1 MFPVSPTGGVL
12 KEALGVTKCPL
23 HPSPG
28 GGKKRRRKTHERR
41 PRELCHGAAPLSCVS
56 HLVVVATRYLDH
68 SCLGSLYHRATLTTP
83 QGSSSQC
90 PTGGHSRGPWLLILD
105 LASSRA
111 RVSRQPRGSGFS
123 EAPRK
128 VSDGASRMLMR
139 DGLSS
144 QRRPWPARGRRRQK
158 GSGGSAPHGS
168 GRASAGSGARGRR
181 PPPFPAP
188 LPSSLALHTL
198 WRPSLA
204 SAFSP

>member
-1 MFPVSPTGGVL
+1 M
-12 KEALGVTKCPL
+12 KEALGVTKCPRTPPL
-23 HPSPG
+23 EAVRSEG
-28 GGKKRRRKTHERR
+28 EKTLERR

-56 HLVVVATRYLDH
+56 HLVGVATRYLDH

-158 GSGGSAPHGS
+158 GSGGSAPSGTS
-168 GRASAGSGARGRR
+168 SRTGRASAGSGARGRR

-198 WRPSLA
+198 WHPSLA

>member
-1 MFPVSPTGGVL
+1 MPP
-12 KEALGVTKCPL
+12 

-28 GGKKRRRKTHERR
+28 GGKKRRRKDAGETT
-41 PRELCHGAAPLSCVS
+41 PRAMPRCCASFLRQPPRGGRHS
-56 HLVVVATRYLDH
+56 YLDH

-158 GSGGSAPHGS
+158 GSGGSAPSGTS
-168 GRASAGSGARGRR
+168 SRTGRASAGSGARGRR

-198 WRPSLA
+198 WHPSLA